1 MQLQYRIFTPLSF
14 WIFNFGGELF
24 VASGTAWPSGE
35 SVLRQQLHT
44 SAGFGF
50 RIENSAQQGSGI
62 IRIDFPFNFDDRR
75 FTEVVISSD
84 QLFKAFSDILF
95 IAPNALQ

>member
-1 MQLQYRIFTPLSF
+1 MLLVRT
-14 WIFNFGGELF
+14 
-24 VASGTAWPSGE
+24 
-35 SVLRQQLHT
+35 
-44 SAGFGF
+44 
-50 RIENSAQQGSGI
+50 GSGI